1 MTPRIGVAS
10 IVQETNTFS
19 PAATTF
25 AEFESQ
31 GIFVGEGARRF
42 ESVNTEAGGALAELG
57 RRRAEPVPIIKTWA
71 MSGGPIT
78 ESALGQI
85 ADLLGSE
92 LARALPLDGLVLSL
106 HGALVGETVD
116 SGDLLLLERSRQVVG
131 ESCRIGVCLD
141 LHANVTRALVD
152 TSDFVIGYHTYPH
165 VDLAQTGARTASLL
179 LELVTG
185 LKRPRTSLA
194 KRPMLTAPEAQGED
208 GPFGTLRRV
217 ADTLTEGTVL
227 DISLFPVQPW
237 LDVPEVGFG
246 VTVTTDGDEETGD
259 RIATD
264 LVELAWQQRD
274 DFAVELVTPRT
285 AIEHVRKHDR
295 RPVLLS
301 ESADSPTAGATGDS
315 PAMVRELL
323 THGKGL
329 RSFLTLVDARAV
341 QACFD
346 AGEDQS
352 LTLVV
357 GASVDPR
364 FHEPVELTAHVAK
377 LGNGSYALTGPV
389 FNGMEVTM
397 GRYARLDT
405 DGLSVLVTERP
416 ACTFDPE
423 TFRQAGLDP
432 TQADIVVVR
441 SANLFRAGWAQLSED
456 AIILDLPGAS
466 TPRFEALPYS
476 RVPRPLF
483 PLDE

>member
-1 MTPRIGVAS
+1 MKPRIGVAS

-25 AEFESQ
+25 ADFDSQ
-31 GIFVGEGARRF
+31 GIFVGDDARRF
-42 ESVNTEAGGALAELG
+42 EGLNTETGGALIEL
-57 RRRAEPVPIIKTWA
+57 RRRGAEPVPIIRIWA

-78 ESALGQI
+78 ERALGQI
-85 ADLLGSE
+85 AELLGRE
-92 LARALPLDGLVLSL
+92 LARALPLDGLILSL

-116 SGDLLLLERSRQVVG
+116 SGDLLLLERARQVVG
-131 ESCRIGVCLD
+131 ATCRIGVCLD
-141 LHANVTRALVD
+141 LHANVTGALVD
-152 TSDFVIGYHTYPH
+152 ASDFVIGYHTYPH
-165 VDLAQTGARTASLL
+165 VDMAQTGARTASLVL
-179 LELVTG
+179 DLVTG
-185 LKRPRTSLA
+185 VKRPRTSLA

-208 GPFGTLRRV
+208 GPFGTLRRL
-217 ADTLTEGTVL
+217 ADGLTEGSVL
-227 DISLFPVQPW
+227 DVSLFPVQPW

-246 VTVTTDGDEETGD
+246 VTVTTDDDEATGD

-264 LVELAWQQRD
+264 LVDVAWKLRRA
-274 DFAVELVTPRT
+274 FAVELIAPRT
-285 AIEHVRKHDR
+285 AIERVRAHNR

-323 THGKGL
+323 AYGKGL
-329 RSFLTLVDARAV
+329 RSFLTLVDPGAV
-341 QACFD
+341 QASFD
-346 AGEDQS
+346 AGEGQS
-352 LTLVV
+352 LTLMV
-357 GASVDPR
+357 GASVDTR

-389 FNGMEVTM
+389 FTGMEVTM
-397 GRYARLDT
+397 GRFARLDT
-405 DGLSVLVTERP
+405 DGLSVLITERA

-441 SANLFRAGWAQLSED
+441 SANLFRAGWGQFSED

-466 TPRFEALPYS
+466 TPRFEVLPYK

-483 PLDE
+483 PLDD